1 MLGHRAVDEDHGRRL
16 GVFMQSFS
24 KKKSRKF
31 PTIMVLL
38 LVAGAGVTLW
48 FALRVGPEPSI
59 GLVTDWPAIGPATV
73 VTASFAEPSQGLG
86 VIRLELE
93 QGERTEVLSEN
104 TFAPGSPLPAIL
116 GGGGGIADAVLETV
130 VGTDSLPWLEEG
142 EAMLRAT
149 ATRSAGFLR
158 RPQPTV
164 IELTMVV
171 RRRPPHLELVSTQ
184 HYARQGGSGAVV
196 YRVGDT
202 VLRSGVRAGDF
213 EATGFPLE
221 GGGANDRFVLYAI
234 PWNVADA
241 AEVRL
246 FAEDDA
252 GSRTE
257 QPFLEIFKTMPPR
270 VDTIQVSD
278 DFLAR
283 VVPAIAS
290 QTPGFDAAGSLL
302 DQYLVINGELR
313 ALELAR
319 VVELARSS
327 QPAFLW
333 SGPFV
338 QMPNTAL
345 KANFAQTRTY
355 LYDGE
360 AVDHQTH
367 LGLDLASTAR
377 APVPAPNSGLVVFAG
392 WMTLYGNAVII
403 DHGYGLFSLCGHMA
417 SIDVSTGDAVTRGQT
432 IGTSGA
438 TGLAGGDHL
447 HLEIFVQ
454 GQSVD
459 PLEWLDAKWLRDNLA
474 TKLAAPLE

>member
-1 MLGHRAVDEDHGRRL
+1 
-16 GVFMQSFS
+16 MQSFS
-24 KKKSRKF
+24 QKKSRKL
-31 PTIMVLL
+31 PTILVLL
-38 LVAGAGVTLW
+38 LVAAAGVGMWL
-48 FALRVGPEPSI
+48 ALRVGPEPSI
-59 GLVTDWPAIGPATV
+59 GLVTDWPAIGPATI

-93 QGERTEVLSEN
+93 QGDRTEILSEN
-104 TFAPGSPLPAIL
+104 TFASGSPLPAIL
-116 GGGGGIADAVLETV
+116 GGGGGVADAVLEAV
-130 VGTDSLPWLEEG
+130 VGTDTMPWLEEG
-142 EAMLRAT
+142 EAVLRAT
-149 ATRSAGFLR
+149 ATRSAGVLR
-158 RPQPTV
+158 RPQPKV
-164 IELTMVV
+164 VELTTVV
-171 RRRPPHLELVSTQ
+171 RRRPPRLELVSAQ

-202 VLRSGVRAGDF
+202 VLRSGVRAGTF

-221 GGGANDRFVLYAI
+221 GGGADDRFVLYAI
-234 PWNVADA
+234 PWDLDDA
-241 AEVRL
+241 SEVRL

-252 GSRTE
+252 GNRTE
-257 QPFLEIFKTMPPR
+257 QPFLDLFKTIPPR
-270 VDTIQVSD
+270 SDTIRVSD

-290 QTPGFDAAGSLL
+290 QTPGFDATGSLL

-313 ALELAR
+313 AAELAR
-319 VVELARSS
+319 VAELSRSS

-333 SGPFV
+333 SGPFL

-360 AVDHQTH
+360 VVDRQTH

-377 APVPAPNSGLVVFAG
+377 APVPAPNDGVVVFAG
-392 WMTLYGNAVII
+392 WMTLYGNAVIV

-417 SIDVSTGDAVTRGQT
+417 SIDVSTGDPVTRGQT

-459 PLEWLDAKWLRDNLA
+459 PLEWLDAKWIRDNLG
-474 TKLAAPLE
+474 TKLAVPID